1 MYREKPASEEAKSLL
16 FSASRRLNT
25 EDPVQ
30 HLGDVMDSS
39 MRRPAEDPIY
49 ARSKMVEPGFSETS
63 QNLAFLM
70 DAGGPDASPN
80 ERLETSVNTMRKLV
94 NGSFGREAL
103 HWLDERIEPV
113 RGRSNRATHFGAWFG
128 SGFDHDGIMESL
140 ISYEW
145 NPVLTDALPNALYQL
160 STRAMQL
167 LPGLRPI
174 FSTVRCGR
182 SAGSQQM
189 SFSLDA
195 PTPLVALKP
204 LMDEVGLGH
213 QHAGLASACA
223 FVLGAMF
230 TLPAGT
236 AILTLQPTHHGAEMR
251 LDVDLDALRDT
262 PSQFMSLLKMQ
273 MAERPKSLNA
283 LNRWLMAL
291 TPEGYSETG
300 HVSVLSVRVRKEM
313 PARLS
318 LHLRPAMFRVEPTSH
333 APVAK
338 PGS

>member
-1 MYREKPASEEAKSLL
+1 MYREKPAAEQAKSLL
-16 FSASRRLNT
+16 FTASRRLNT
-25 EDPVQ
+25 DDPVQ
-30 HLGDVMDSS
+30 HLGGVMDAS

-49 ARSKMVEPGFSETS
+49 TRSKTVEPGYSETAQS
-63 QNLAFLM
+63 LAFLM
-70 DAGGPDASPN
+70 DTGGPDASPN
-80 ERLETSVNTMRKLV
+80 ERLGTTVGTMRKMV
-94 NGSFGREAL
+94 GSSFGKEAL
-103 HWLDERIEPV
+103 HWLDGRIEPL
-113 RGRSNRATHFGAWFG
+113 RSSSHRATSFGAWFG
-128 SGFDHDGIMESL
+128 SGFDHDGLMESL
-140 ISYEW
+140 ITYEW
-145 NPVLTDALPNALYQL
+145 NPILTDALPNALYQL
-160 STRAMQL
+160 SMKVMQL
-167 LPGLRPI
+167 VPGLRPI

-189 SFSLDA
+189 SFVLDE
-195 PTPLVALKP
+195 PTALMALKP
-204 LMDEVGLGH
+204 LMDEIGLGH

-223 FVLGAMF
+223 FVLGARF
-230 TLPAGT
+230 TLPPGT
-236 AILTLQPTHHGAEMR
+236 AILTIQPTHHGAELR
-251 LDVDLDALRDT
+251 LDVDLDALPDT

-273 MAERPKSLNA
+273 MAERPKALNS

-318 LHLRPAMFRVEPTSH
+318 LHLRPAIFRVEPSSH